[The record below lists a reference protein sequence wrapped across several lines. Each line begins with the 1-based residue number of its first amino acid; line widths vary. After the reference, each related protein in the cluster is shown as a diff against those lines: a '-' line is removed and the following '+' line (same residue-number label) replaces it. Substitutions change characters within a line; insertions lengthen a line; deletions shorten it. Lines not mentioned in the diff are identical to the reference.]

1 MTGVSKDRPSGGTRT
16 VIARPVAQ
24 AIKFVGQMFKDR
36 KYNINHRKLVYDR
49 KHDLWEMFTE
59 TQGGDKVLAAFSKC
73 KAFGEV
79 LQLDTYMPSTN
90 TGYES
95 DDNIDT
101 FSDSKKTSK
110 SGGLSVGFVRSFVK
124 FVRKKQ
130 VKVAVLV
137 TDLISSQAV
146 KLMYETPDITMTHF
160 TYEETGILHMS
171 RHVAQPTVFQAL
183 SNSEKKAYV
192 VANPRYHQELERLPV
207 DDPLV
212 KYHGLHPD
220 DIVYEEYYDE
230 QTGLETTYILIVRR
244 L

>member
-1 MTGVSKDRPSGGTRT
+1 MTIVSKSQPTGGTRT

-36 KYNINHRKLVYDR
+36 KYNIDHRKLVYDR

-59 TQGGDKVLAAFSKC
+59 TQGGHKVLAAFSKC

-79 LQLDTYMPSTN
+79 MQLDTYMPSDN

-110 SGGLSVGFVRSFVK
+110 SGGLSVSFVRSFVE

-130 VKVAVLV
+130 VKVVVLV
-137 TDLISSQAV
+137 TDLISTQAV
-146 KLMYETPDITMTHF
+146 KLMHETPDIFMTHF
-160 TYEETGILHMS
+160 TYEETGILHMP
-171 RHVAQPTVFQAL
+171 RHVAQPTVFRPL
-183 SNSEKKAYV
+183 SIPDKKAFV
-192 VANPRYHQELERLPV
+192 EANPRYRQELERLPV

-212 KYHGLHPD
+212 KYYGLHAD
-220 DIVYEEYYDE
+220 DVVYEEYYDE
-230 QTGLETTYILIVRR
+230 QTGLETTHVLIVER